1 MSFKISFE
9 IFEGLTSLRQE
20 RKSFPPAKTEL
31 ARKSE
36 RKNHNFV

>member
-9 IFEGLTSLRQE
+9 VFKGLTSLRRE
-20 RKSFPPAKTEL
+20 RKNFPPAKTEL

-36 RKNHNFV
+36 TKNHNFV